1 MQLTITNRLP
11 KPLSNACYLYFL
23 FDDAKFKGQA
33 RKFDAVQDGLL
44 KRLYNSGDFT
54 GKSGQALT
62 LHGLD
67 GTTDTRHILIGLGS
81 REQADK
87 NTWHT
92 ACNTAAKQLID
103 TPAAVAI
110 SDCLTSVVINSL
122 AAPAMAEHLVREI
135 GAASYVFEWH
145 TSDKSSN
152 KNKLLQIIL
161 QCSKELLEKTD
172 QVAHEALST
181 ANGMAVAR
189 TLGNLAPNICN
200 PEFLANQAIDMA
212 SQFDN
217 FSTKILDEAQMQEL
231 GMGAMLSV
239 CAGSDQPGRM
249 IVMNYQGKKRSGKPV
264 VLIGKGVTF
273 DSGGISIKSSSGMD
287 EMKFDMCGAASVFG
301 VMYALGELQPA
312 INVIGIVAAAEN
324 MPDGRASRPGD
335 VITTMSGKT
344 VEILNTDAEGRL
356 VLCDAISYA
365 KRFEPSVVIDIATL
379 TGAAVVALG
388 NHMSAVFGNHQAT
401 IDALVESGEVT
412 GDRTW
417 PMPMSDQ
424 YQKQLDSNF
433 ADMANIGGSSAGA
446 ITAACFLARF
456 AEDLHWAHLDI
467 AGVAWLSGDK
477 KGATGRPV
485 PLLLN
490 YLTRQINS

>member
-11 KPLSNACYLYFL
+11 KSLSNACYLYFL

-33 RKFDAVQDGLL
+33 RKFDTAQDGLL
-44 KRLYNSGDFT
+44 KRLFNSGDFT
-54 GKSGQALT
+54 GKTGRTLT

-67 GTTDTRHILIGLGS
+67 GAADTRHILIGLGS
-81 REQADK
+81 REQADASA
-87 NTWHT
+87 WRT
-92 ACNTAAKQLID
+92 ACTTAAKQLIN
-103 TPAAVAI
+103 TPASMAI
-110 SDCLTSVVINSL
+110 CDCLTSVANNTL
-122 AAPAMAEHLVREI
+122 TAPEMAAHLVREI
-135 GAASYVFEWH
+135 GVASYTFELH
-145 TSDKSSN
+145 TSVKPSDE
-152 KNKLLQIIL
+152 NKLKQLIL
-161 QCSKELLEKTD
+161 HCSKELTEQTN
-172 QVAHEALST
+172 QIAHEALST

-217 FSTKILDEAQMQEL
+217 FSTQILDEAEMQEL

-239 CAGSDQPGRM
+239 CAGSEQPGRM
-249 IVMNYQGKKRSGKPV
+249 IVMNYQGKKRSGKPI

-273 DSGGISIKSSSGMD
+273 DTGGISIKSSTGMD

-301 VMYALGELQPA
+301 VMHSLGELQPA

-356 VLCDAISYA
+356 VLCDALTYS

-388 NHMSAVFGNHQAT
+388 HHMSAVFGNHQAT

-456 AEDLHWAHLDI
+456 AEDLQWAHLDI
-467 AGVAWLSGDK
+467 AGIAWHSGK
-477 KGATGRPV
+477 NKGATGRPV

-490 YLTRQINS
+490 YINRQINS